1 MLIGCGDSSRR
12 RQWRDELRRNFTV
25 REARAPAALQQSLMR
40 LRPGVLLLD
49 SGLCH
54 AEAIPRLRRLS
65 PQTKI
70 VFLAR
75 HPDDREGVAVLRG
88 GALAYGDVA
97 ADPALVR
104 KAVAIV
110 ETGEMWISREVL
122 SRVLARLGPDAGR
135 PRPLVGP
142 ASLQALTSRQR
153 QVATLVAHGASNQ
166 DVANQLGITEATVK
180 AHLTATFRKFG
191 LSGRLSLAVLILSRR
206 PPPGSARDGVFAPR
220 T

>member
-1 MLIGCGDSSRR
+1 VLIGCGDSSRR

-25 REARAPAALQQSLMR
+25 REAREPAALQQSLTR
-40 LRPGVLLLD
+40 LRPGVLVLD

-54 AEAIPRLRRLS
+54 ARAIPTLHRLS

-70 VFLAR
+70 VFLATK
-75 HPDDREGVAVLRG
+75 PDEREGFAVLRS

-97 ADPALVR
+97 ADPALLR

-110 ETGEMWISREVL
+110 ETGEMWICREVL
-122 SRVLARLGPDAGR
+122 SRVLARLWPASR
-135 PRPLVGP
+135 PRPPFGP
-142 ASLQALTSRQR
+142 VSLQALTSRQR

-180 AHLTATFRKFG
+180 AHLMPTFRKLG
-191 LSGRLSLAVLILSRR
+191 LSGRLSLAVLILGRR
-206 PPPGSARDGVFAPR
+206 PLSKSTHDGGSTAR